1 MEGKFIKLHGNV
13 QIFLV
18 ETLRRGI
25 YIRRSRGK
33 YLKRRRKP
41 W

>member
-1 MEGKFIKLHGNV
+1 MEGKYIYLHGNE

-18 ETLRRGI
+18 ETLQRSV

-33 YLKRRRKP
+33 
-41 W
+41 

>member
-1 MEGKFIKLHGNV
+1 MEGKYIYLHGNV

-18 ETLRRGI
+18 ETLRRSV

-33 YLKRRRKP
+33 Y
-41 W
+41 